1 MRTRQRNQTSWKRWA
16 YSLIVL
22 TAAAGAAWLL
32 APAFWSDKPLRAG
45 AAVVEIKGTMGGFS
59 ASVIRAKAG
68 RPLTV
73 RLTLPLLGILLPASA
88 RPTLNR
94 LAHWN
99 LHHRE
104 WVRLGLGT
112 GVVLMGFA
120 ILVTV

>member
-1 MRTRQRNQTSWKRWA
+1 MR
-16 YSLIVL
+16 
-22 TAAAGAAWLL
+22 
-32 APAFWSDKPLRAG
+32 
-45 AAVVEIKGTMGGFS
+45 
-59 ASVIRAKAG
+59 
-68 RPLTV
+68 LTV
-73 RLTLPLLGILLPASA
+73 RLTLPLLGIPLPASA

-99 LHHRE
+99 EHHRQ